1 MDVNT
6 IRINSGTIIRV
17 ILLLAL
23 AYFLYQIL
31 DIILVVL
38 AGVVIASAIE
48 PAIRFFERHHI
59 HRIPAVIGFYVIG
72 ALAVFTVVYFFL
84 PPIIEDL
91 TNVISQ
97 APDYIRSMQLE
108 STFLNDSGTLSVS
121 ELLSNLRGTALQGG
135 QDVFSFVSSIFGGIL
150 SFFLM
155 LTLSFYLSIREGGIE
170 QFVRLI
176 TPSAHED
183 YVSDL
188 WHRSQRKIGLWLQ
201 GQFILMFLVGLLTYV
216 GLTILGVPNALLL
229 GILTGL
235 FEIIPFVGPILAAI
249 PVVGFAALTG
259 GVSLALMSAGLF
271 IIIQQLENNFLSPL
285 VVNKVVGVPPIIV
298 IIAVVIGGSLAGFM
312 GILLAVPLAAVIME
326 FAHDV
331 DSVKNSRSDE
341 SLDKAV

>member
-1 MDVNT
+1 
-6 IRINSGTIIRV
+6 
-17 ILLLAL
+17 
-23 AYFLYQIL
+23 
-31 DIILVVL
+31 
-38 AGVVIASAIE
+38 
-48 PAIRFFERHHI
+48 
-59 HRIPAVIGFYVIG
+59 
-72 ALAVFTVVYFFL
+72 
-84 PPIIEDL
+84 
-91 TNVISQ
+91 
-97 APDYIRSMQLE
+97 
-108 STFLNDSGTLSVS
+108 
-121 ELLSNLRGTALQGG
+121 
-135 QDVFSFVSSIFGGIL
+135 
-150 SFFLM
+150 M

-271 IIIQQLENNFLSPL
+271 IIIQQLENNFNKTRRIYNEQRLEYDRMIGPKEIYQQAREQGF
-285 VVNKVVGVPPIIV
+285 VNAGPADQIIT
-298 IIAVVIGGSLAGFM
+298 LE
-312 GILLAVPLAAVIME
+312 P
-326 FAHDV
+326 
-331 DSVKNSRSDE
+331 
-341 SLDKAV
+341 